1 MIVFLD
7 FDGVLHSDP
16 CYDNAKY
23 FIFLPRLE
31 SVLREFTDVRI
42 VISSTWRE
50 KHSLSELKKYF
61 SPDIAELILG
71 VTPRW
76 QDISEIVAVIGY
88 QRHAEIEAWIRQ
100 SSVPWERWVA
110 IDDKP
115 YLFKPFL
122 DSLVKTNSLT
132 GFDEA
137 VEKIFR
143 TKLLK
148 NSQY

>member
-7 FDGVLHSDP
+7 FDGVLHPEP
-16 CYDNAKY
+16 CYDTTKY

-31 SVLREFTDVRI
+31 SVLREFNDLKI

-50 KHSLSELKKYF
+50 KYSLSELKKYF
-61 SPDIAELILG
+61 SPDIANLIIG

-76 QDISEIVAVIGY
+76 QDISEIVAGIQY

-100 SSVPWERWVA
+100 SSTPWERWLA

-122 DSLVKTNSLT
+122 NNLVKTNSLT
-132 GFDEA
+132 GFDGTTENML
-137 VEKIFR
+137 R

-148 NSQY
+148 N